1 MAGLIEQ
8 FRTRHQQEPPEVE
21 AELQKL
27 RQQNNDYREKFTFL
41 QKEAKKIVEE
51 HRQTIEKL

>member
-1 MAGLIEQ
+1 M
-8 FRTRHQQEPPEVE
+8 E